1 MSEYSVYFRPAEL
14 PGVEAL
20 HARFVEHSYAPH
32 SHPTW
37 TVAVVHH
44 GAASF
49 DVDATH
55 QRADRG
61 ELFVLE
67 PEAVHTGMAAVP
79 EGWAYEVLYL
89 DPALLHEWDEG
100 DAALP
105 RAARW
110 VVFRDRALRESLVRM
125 HAVLRA
131 GTGGL
136 ELDESVL
143 GAVEALR
150 PHLRPGPP
158 PLRGG
163 AEHVAVR
170 RPREYLVERWDQ
182 PVPLAS
188 LASFA
193 GLTRFE
199 LVRRFRQQA
208 GLTPHAFQ
216 TNLRVARARAM
227 LIAGDPIAWVA
238 AACGFAD
245 QSHLTRTFRR
255 TVGVTPGRFAS
266 A

>member
-20 HARFVEHSYAPH
+20 HTARMGRGRRCAP
-32 SHPTW
+32 
-37 TVAVVHH
+37 
-44 GAASF
+44 AS
-49 DVDATH
+49 
-55 QRADRG
+55 R
-61 ELFVLE
+61 
-67 PEAVHTGMAAVP
+67 
-79 EGWAYEVLYL
+79 
-89 DPALLHEWDEG
+89 
-100 DAALP
+100 
-105 RAARW
+105 
-110 VVFRDRALRESLVRM
+110 
-125 HAVLRA
+125 
-131 GTGGL
+131 
-136 ELDESVL
+136 
-143 GAVEALR
+143 
-150 PHLRPGPP
+150 
-158 PLRGG
+158 
-163 AEHVAVR
+163 
-170 RPREYLVERWDQ
+170 
-182 PVPLAS
+182 PLAS

-255 TVGVTPGRFAS
+255 MVGVTPGRFAS